1 RPRVRRAADA
11 PGRPARAAPCGRG
24 CVPRVGGRRAR
35 ADRRRGARGHPFRAL
50 GGPERG
56 VRAVAA
62 ASQGARRAR
71 AARRHAGAGARGGA
85 RVTAVGPVDA
95 RTRVATDPFVFFGCV
110 ELRQAL
116 DKTALDERELMD
128 RIEELPPG
136 SIFYHTH
143 GYFLRHRPVTMA
155 YGNDFARWVALEV
168 RDQALAERLGLVDPF
183 EFASLE
189 DLREEL
195 MTIIH
200 DHLATLSS
208 VPRVEFGEP
217 FFFQESH
224 IIEVPLGATA
234 RTLAEFRAGLAGAE
248 ASAIYYHMVE
258 ARARL
263 GRRSGDFAEWI
274 RISLEM
280 PELAD
285 RIGRID
291 TYMTSL
297 ERVRAKILSLVD

>member
-1 RPRVRRAADA
+1 VTTP
-11 PGRPARAAPCGRG
+11 
-24 CVPRVGGRRAR
+24 
-35 ADRRRGARGHPFRAL
+35 
-50 GGPERG
+50 
-56 VRAVAA
+56 
-62 ASQGARRAR
+62 
-71 AARRHAGAGARGGA
+71 
-85 RVTAVGPVDA
+85 TAVDP
-95 RTRVATDPFVFFGCV
+95 RTRTATDPFVFFGCV

-128 RIEELPPG
+128 RIEEVPAG

-168 RDQALAERLGLVDPF
+168 RDQALAERLALVDPF
-183 EFASLE
+183 EFPNVE

-195 MTIIH
+195 IAIVH
-200 DHLATLSS
+200 DHLARLSS

-217 FFFQESH
+217 FYFQESH
-224 IIEVPLGATA
+224 IVEIPLGVTA
-234 RTLAEFRAGLAGAE
+234 HSLSEFRSGLAGAE
-248 ASAIYYHMVE
+248 ASAIYFHMVE

-263 GRRSGDFAEWI
+263 GRRSGDFAEWL
-274 RISLEM
+274 RNALGM
-280 PELAD
+280 PDLAD

-297 ERVRAKILSLVD
+297 ERVRAKILGLVDEVLEQ

>member
-1 RPRVRRAADA
+1 HRAGASRTGDAGHDLAARLRVRRRGARARAHPRPRVRRAADA

-35 ADRRRGARGHPFRAL
+35 ADPTRGARGHRFRGR

-56 VRAVAA
+56 VRGVAA
-62 ASQGARRAR
+62 ASQGGRRAR
-71 AARRHAGAGARGGA
+71 AARPHAGAGPRGGA
-85 RVTAVGPVDA
+85 GMSAVGPVDA

-128 RIEELPPG
+128 RIEEIPPG

-195 MTIIH
+195 LTILH

-208 VPRVEFGEP
+208 VPRVEFGEA

-248 ASAIYYHMVE
+248 ASAIYYHMV
-258 ARARL
+258 
-263 GRRSGDFAEWI
+263 
-274 RISLEM
+274 
-280 PELAD
+280 
-285 RIGRID
+285 
-291 TYMTSL
+291 
-297 ERVRAKILSLVD
+297 